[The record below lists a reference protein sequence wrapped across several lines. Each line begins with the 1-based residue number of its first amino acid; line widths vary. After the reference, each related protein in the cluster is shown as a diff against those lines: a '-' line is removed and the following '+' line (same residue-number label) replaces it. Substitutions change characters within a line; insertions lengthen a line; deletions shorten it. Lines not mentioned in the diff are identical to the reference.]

1 MFSTEDST
9 EAITPV
15 QEDYSLRGETY
26 PLIRLLCDTS
36 FLLTDW
42 VSWAKITELFKGGTM
57 VTRSSH
63 PLLSHTDGIATGM
76 VDVWLLIGR
85 VLIALVFL
93 MTVWTGGPA
102 AGYLKSLNYPAP
114 EFMSVLAHVVEWI
127 VVLSLILGI
136 GARYGALLGLAFVVI
151 AFATAHRYWEFPE
164 TAQNLQ
170 YVFLSKDLAIAGGL
184 LVLFVTGAGR
194 LSIDSA
200 ISS

>member
-1 MFSTEDST
+1 
-9 EAITPV
+9 
-15 QEDYSLRGETY
+15 
-26 PLIRLLCDTS
+26 
-36 FLLTDW
+36 
-42 VSWAKITELFKGGTM
+42 M

-63 PLLSHTDGIATGM
+63 PLLSCTDGVATGM
-76 VDVWLLIGR
+76 GDVWLLIGR

-102 AGYLKSLNYPAP
+102 AAYLKSLNYPSP
-114 EFMSVLAHVVEWI
+114 DFMSVLAHVVEWI
-127 VVLSLILGI
+127 VVVSLILGI
-136 GARYGALLGLAFVVI
+136 GTRYGALLGLAFVVI

-170 YVFLSKDLAIAGGL
+170 FVFLSKDLAIAGGL

-194 LSIDSA
+194 LSVDNA